1 MKYILLIALIIVS
14 GNVYASVE
22 KFAVADSLS
31 SVYKLDA
38 VDQLLFTS
46 YAEHELKLS
55 PKQIQQL
62 STQQRV
68 TILGRFFRWI
78 GEFFEPVWGKY
89 REPHRRT
96 QGPYMVFQH
105 DNGDLHAQIV

>member
-1 MKYILLIALIIVS
+1 MKYTLFILAVFISINTNAKS
-14 GNVYASVE
+14 N
-22 KFAVADSLS
+22 KFNSLDTLS
-31 SVYKLDA
+31 STFVLDK
-38 VDQLLFTS
+38 VDQLLFNS
-46 YAEHELKLS
+46 HAEQELKLS

-89 REPHRRT
+89 REPHHREN
-96 QGPYMVFQH
+96 GHYMTFQH
-105 DNGDLHAQIV
+105 IDHFGC